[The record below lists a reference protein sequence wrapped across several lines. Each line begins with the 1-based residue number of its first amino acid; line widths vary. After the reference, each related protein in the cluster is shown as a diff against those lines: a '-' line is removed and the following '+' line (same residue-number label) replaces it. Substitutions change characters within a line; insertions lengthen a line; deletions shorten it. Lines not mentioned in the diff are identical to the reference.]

1 MRSKRRRKVTSNNVD
16 DVHSDDEN
24 WSTSDIYDDKQREE
38 MLEADQITKEE
49 ASFMEG
55 REMEKLKGMKGSDH
69 KDSTSVELVKEEY
82 KED

>member
-1 MRSKRRRKVTSNNVD
+1 
-16 DVHSDDEN
+16 
-24 WSTSDIYDDKQREE
+24 

-69 KDSTSVELVKEEY
+69 KDSTSVELAKEEY